1 MDIDGFPS
9 GLGDRASQMW
19 AEVTEQYDLG
29 AHEKALLEEVCRT
42 MTDLDVLH
50 ERVTAQGH
58 TIAGRVN
65 PELVEARQMRIAF
78 ARLVAALRLPED
90 DTDAQPQ
97 RRVGVRGSYRLGG
110 AS

>member
-1 MDIDGFPS
+1 MDSHSFPS
-9 GLGDRASQMW
+9 GLGERACRLWS
-19 AEVTEQYDLG
+19 EVTEQYELG
-29 AHEKALLEEVCRT
+29 AHERALLEEVCRT

-50 ERVTAQGH
+50 ERVSDQGH

-65 PELVEARQMRIAF
+65 PALIEARQMRIAF

-90 DTDAQPQ
+90 DADGVPQ
-97 RRVGVRGSYRLGG
+97 RRVGVRGPYSLSG